1 MCSMKTLRYQRN
13 KVGLVL
19 LKTIDTFVFEKKPM
33 YYRFRR
39 TAGYKSRAEAFIL
52 TYSNQ

>member
-1 MCSMKTLRYQRN
+1 MKTLRYQRN
-13 KVGLVL
+13 KAWLVL
-19 LKTIDTFVFEKKPM
+19 LKTIDTFVFDKKPM

-39 TAGYKSRAEAFIL
+39 MAGYKSMTEAFIL